1 MDSPSV
7 VDKIKSSTSLILKVK
22 KYLRPEIKV
31 RQYQIVGATLLWHC
45 KNLLLADACGLGKT
59 LQVLLAYAIQKEMDE
74 QKGVKS
80 PKLLVVTEKSA
91 LLQWPEEIDKF
102 LQGITS
108 MHVPAAKKGKGFSKP
123 YEYREHLYNTA
134 DADVIVV
141 AHRTFTQDWRKGILL
156 DLVKNSILVLDEADL
171 IRGEKSQAYKAFH
184 AASKTARE
192 FKALTA
198 TPIYT
203 GLEDYFNLLRVVAPG
218 IMGDFEWF
226 LKKFCITKPL
236 KIKTKGGVRWIKII
250 VSFRNVPEFHNRAKD
265 FLLMR
270 TPKDVGAELP
280 ELWEKPIY
288 LEMEPAQE
296 AIYKRAESGEFNV
309 MPGVEKPRKKKD
321 GNLETPEEVEQR
333 ILQTRDSKLVN
344 QVRMLQAADHPELLG
359 QEGPSVKLE
368 KLLQLLQGDLLKQH
382 VVVFS
387 QFKTMIDKIEEVLNK
402 AEIETCRVTGD
413 EASVEARN
421 ASMQSFRTDGPPYV
435 MLVTSAAK
443 KALNL
448 QVAGTFIFF
457 DQPLSWGDSY
467 QLIGRIRRLGSE
479 RDHVLVLRLMV
490 RDTADEWVY
499 KILSQEDDLVR
510 DCLQKGGTMHVT
522 PELLSHVLQRVKQGK
537 KVSEAMRDYVR
548 G

>member
-7 VDKIKSSTSLILKVK
+7 VDKIKSSPNLTLKVK
-22 KYLRPEIKV
+22 KYLRPEIRV
-31 RQYQIVGATLLWHC
+31 RQYQIVGATVLWYC
-45 KNLLLADACGLGKT
+45 KNFLLADACGLGKT
-59 LQVLLAYAIQKEMDE
+59 LQVLLAYAIQKEVDE
-74 QKGVKS
+74 QKGVKP

-91 LLQWPEEIDKF
+91 LLQWPEELDKF
-102 LQGITS
+102 LQGLTS
-108 MHVPAAKKGKGFSKP
+108 LHVPAAKKGKGFSKP
-123 YEYREHLYNTA
+123 HDYREHLYNTTA
-134 DADVIVV
+134 ADVVVV
-141 AHRTFTQDWRKGILL
+141 AHRTFTQDWRKGLLL
-156 DLVKNSILVLDEADL
+156 DLVKRSILVLDEADL

-184 AASKTARE
+184 AAAKTAQG

-226 LKKFCITKPL
+226 LKKFCNTRPM
-236 KIKTKGGVRWIKII
+236 KIRTKGGMRWIKII
-250 VSFRNVPEFHNRAKD
+250 ESFRNVPEFHDRAKD
-265 FLLMR
+265 FLLIR

-296 AIYKRAESGEFNV
+296 DVYRRAEAGEFNV
-309 MPGVEKPRKKKD
+309 MPGAEEPRKKKD
-321 GNLETPEEVEQR
+321 GNLETPAEVEER
-333 ILQTRDSKLVN
+333 VLQTRESKLVN
-344 QVRMLQAADHPELLG
+344 QVRMLQAADHPGLLG

-387 QFKTMIDKIEEVLNK
+387 QFKTMIDKIEEDLNK
-402 AEIETCRVTGD
+402 AEIETCRITGD
-413 EASVEARN
+413 ESSVGLRN
-421 ASMQSFRTDGPPYV
+421 AAMQSFRTDGPPYV

-448 QVAGTFIFF
+448 QVAGTLIFF

-479 RDHVLVLRLMV
+479 REHVLVLRLMV

-499 KILSQEDDLVR
+499 KILSQEDELVK

-522 PELLSHVLQRVKQGK
+522 PELLSYVLQKVKQGK
-537 KVSEAMRDYVR
+537 QIPDAMRDYAR